1 MRIQPLSL
9 MTPRTHLVPSLREL
23 ATRVKD
29 DIRSY
34 VDQGWYQT
42 LAEGIAIY
50 QIKKADHVHTGILAL
65 NDIRDFHLG
74 KIKKH
79 EKTLTRREA
88 EYHLLLQEWKSVIKP
103 VLLTFPAQPALS
115 AWMQQY
121 TAAHQPS
128 FALAVPEDGE
138 EHVYWLVTEPTDLE
152 KVRLIFADIEAVYIA
167 DGHHRT
173 TTIANFAQLPDEERA
188 YLDFSHL
195 FAAFFP
201 DDQLQILGYHRLMT
215 FANETEADEH
225 WQMLNNNYHLEPL
238 SAPRLPEKR
247 RELIVV
253 RSGQCY
259 RLDLSDAA
267 RDLEASGPVLDTNL
281 LNDWVFKG
289 LFNVEEVRSDKRI
302 TYVDGAS
309 GLPGML
315 AATEQTPNAIGFL
328 LHPVSFGELYA
339 LSDRNESLPPKSTW
353 FEPRIKSGF
362 AVYSL
367 EEK

>member
-9 MTPRTHLVPSLREL
+9 LTPRTHLVPSLREL
-23 ATRVKD
+23 AIRVKD

-50 QIKKADHVHTGILAL
+50 QIKKADHAHTGILAL

-103 VLLTFPAQPALS
+103 VLLTFPTQPALS
-115 AWMQQY
+115 EWMQQY

-128 FALAVPEDGE
+128 FTLNVPEDGE
-138 EHVYWLVTEPTDLE
+138 EHVYWLVTEPADLE
-152 KVRLIFADIEAVYIA
+152 KAQLLFADIDAVYIA

-201 DDQLQILGYHRLMT
+201 DDQLRILGYHRLMT
-215 FANETEADEH
+215 FADEPETEKH
-225 WQMLNNNYHLEPL
+225 WEYLNTVFDVLPVDT
-238 SAPRLPEKR
+238 PRLPAYR
-247 RELIVV
+247 REIMVV
-253 RSGQCY
+253 RAGQCFS
-259 RLDLSDAA
+259 LDLSALGQEIE
-267 RDLEASGPVLDTNL
+267 RLGPVLDTNL
-281 LNDWVFKG
+281 LNDLVFKH
-289 LFNVEEVRSDKRI
+289 LFHVEDARSDKRI

-309 GLPGML
+309 GLSGML

-328 LHPVSFGELYA
+328 LHPVSFGELYT
-339 LSDRNESLPPKSTW
+339 LSDRNEPLPPKSTW